1 MERKGGT
8 VKDFI
13 LFCQSN
19 SNIAYER
26 RTRIMTQR
34 ELGMFMIPV
43 HTKDQL
49 ENELREMK
57 NKYEQLNPNKE
68 ILLDVRP
75 NPDGVEF
82 NGTEEFNFYVTVSL
96 RLKGKEKTNI

>member
-8 VKDFI
+8 MKDFS

-19 SNIAYER
+19 SNIACGR
-26 RTRIMTQR
+26 RKRILTQR

-43 HTKDQL
+43 HTQDQL
-49 ENELREMK
+49 KNELREIK
-57 NKYEQLNPNKE
+57 NKNEQLNPNKE

-75 NPDGVEF
+75 NPDGVKF

-96 RLKGKEKTNI
+96 RLRGEKTNI